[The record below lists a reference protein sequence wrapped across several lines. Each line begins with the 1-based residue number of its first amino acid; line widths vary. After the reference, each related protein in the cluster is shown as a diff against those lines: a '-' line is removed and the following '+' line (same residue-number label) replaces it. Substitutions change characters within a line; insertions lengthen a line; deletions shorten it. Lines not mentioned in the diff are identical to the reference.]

1 MLAVT
6 AFAAA
11 GRHSWSLAA
20 LEAGE
25 MPVMAESA

>member
-11 GRHSWSLAA
+11 GRRSWSLAA
-20 LEAGE
+20 LEADAT
-25 MPVMAESA
+25 PVAESA